1 MGNLI
6 KKVYY
11 LKYKKQDIERI
22 IIMSEKAKRLAPTN
36 DVVRELYLKSGNQC
50 AFPGCYNIMV
60 DETGN
65 FIGQICHIEAAEEGG
80 ERFNPNM
87 TNEERRAFDN
97 LMLMCYEHHIV
108 TNDVIEYPVS
118 KLKKMKKDHEDKFSG
133 VIQKMQ
139 NSIVDYGVAV
149 NFSESKVCQAL
160 SDRLGY
166 GCSNIENSDN
176 SRILNKLLSNL
187 IDLPI
192 ETRFLLSIMVSRS
205 FENKW
210 GSCSVPLHEIE
221 SATGKDS
228 SYILQQIDILKRRNL
243 ISEPEIDEY
252 NCSFCIL
259 FGDCETGWNYW
270 NDIREYC
277 KKSNIPTNNIFVN
290 LDFSL
295 FD

>member
-1 MGNLI
+1 
-6 KKVYY
+6 
-11 LKYKKQDIERI
+11 
-22 IIMSEKAKRLAPTN
+22 MSEKAKRLAPTN
-36 DVVRELYLKSGNQC
+36 DVLRELYLKSGNQC

-65 FIGQICHIEAAEEGG
+65 FIGQICHIEAAGEGG

-97 LMLMCYEHHIV
+97 IMLMCYEHHIV

-139 NSIVDYGVAV
+139 NSIVDYGVAA

-166 GCSNIENSDN
+166 GCSNIENSEN
-176 SRILNKLLSNL
+176 SHILNKLLSSL

-205 FENKW
+205 FMNKW
-210 GSCSVPLHEIE
+210 GECSVPLHEIE
-221 SATGKDS
+221 LATGKDS

-252 NCSFCIL
+252 NCPFCIL
-259 FGDCETGWNYW
+259 LGDSETGWNYW

-277 KKSNIPTNNIFVN
+277 KKSNIAINNIFVK